1 MAFIGF
7 LIATIKN
14 IKKPP
19 RNGACHYV
27 IMVAHSNK
35 AAICCMRCF
44 KGLKPLTETKA
55 AHDVEHDV
63 KQTNKQYAQKAT
75 SDLLI
80 LKL

>member
-1 MAFIGF
+1 
-7 LIATIKN
+7 
-14 IKKPP
+14 
-19 RNGACHYV
+19 
-27 IMVAHSNK
+27 MVAHSNK
-35 AAICCMRCF
+35 AEICCMRCF

-63 KQTNKQYAQKAT
+63 EQTNKQYAQKAT